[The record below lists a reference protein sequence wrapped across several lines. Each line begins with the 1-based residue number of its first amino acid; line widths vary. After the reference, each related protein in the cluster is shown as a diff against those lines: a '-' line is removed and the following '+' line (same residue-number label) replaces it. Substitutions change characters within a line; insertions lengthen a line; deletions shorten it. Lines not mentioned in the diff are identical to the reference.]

1 MNKIII
7 LLATYNGEKYIQEQ
21 LEPLLIQTYNEFQIL
36 VHDDNSTDDTL
47 QLLQKYAKNFPDK
60 VMLLDDNISNGG
72 AKENFIYLLNQV
84 DKEYDYIMFCDQD
97 DVWEKDKIEKTLAK
111 MQELEFQYEDTPL
124 LVHTDLKVVDEEL
137 KLIQNSFWKH
147 EYINPS
153 INSFNRLLMQNTIT
167 GCTVMINRKL
177 AELCL
182 PVPDGAIMHDWWIGL
197 VASKFGKIGFINDS
211 TILYRQHASNSIGAK
226 GFSYLSVLMKF
237 YKLFSNNELYLKH
250 LKINIIQ
257 AKAFLDIYR
266 EILDEGTIEMLE
278 EFSTLESKSFLEKRK
293 ILLKHKLLKQGLIR
307 NLGLL
312 LKI

>member
-1 MNKIII
+1 MQINI
-7 LLATYNGEKYIQEQ
+7 LLSTYNGERYLKEQ
-21 LEPLLIQTYNEFQIL
+21 LDSLFYQTYKNIKII
-36 VHDDNSTDDTL
+36 VRDDGSTDKTL
-47 QLLQKYAKNFPDK
+47 EILKAYD
-60 VMLLDDNISNGG
+60 V
-72 AKENFIYLLNQV
+72 YLLEPHENIGP
-84 DKEYDYIMFCDQD
+84 KKSFSSLLEYVLQNTDSNYFMFCDQD

-197 VASKFGKIGFINDS
+197 VASKFGKIGFINNG

-226 GFSYLSVLMKF
+226 GFRLMYIIEKFLKSDNLSV
-237 YKLFSNNELYLKH
+237 
-250 LKINIIQ
+250 NILQ

-266 EILDEGTIEMLE
+266 DILDEGTIEILE
-278 EFSTLESKSFLEKRK
+278 EFSALESQSFWQKRK
-293 ILLKHKLLKQGLIR
+293 ILLKYKLLKQGLIR